1 MPGNMDSLIRG
12 ALVTDAESI
21 AAVHIRSWQ
30 TAYRGLLP
38 DSFLDGLDRELDQRA
53 AFWRR
58 EISVP
63 RTKTTEV
70 WVTETKSQL
79 NGFAA
84 FGPARGSDS
93 IAIGELYAIYLDPQC
108 WGQGLGRKLLAH
120 ATRRLL
126 SHGYSIAILWV
137 LESNRR
143 ARRFYE
149 IAGWTLDGDTKLEN
163 IPDGIELRE
172 VSYQISFSREEEE

>member
-1 MPGNMDSLIRG
+1 MRNRLRPGIFEAGRQR
-12 ALVTDAESI
+12 I
-21 AAVHIRSWQ
+21 AAYFQI
-30 TAYRGLLP
+30 
-38 DSFLDGLDRELDQRA
+38 
-53 AFWRR
+53 AF
-58 EISVP
+58 
-63 RTKTTEV
+63 
-70 WVTETKSQL
+70 
-79 NGFAA
+79 
-84 FGPARGSDS
+84 S

-149 IAGWTLDGDTKLEN
+149 IAGWTLDGATKLEN